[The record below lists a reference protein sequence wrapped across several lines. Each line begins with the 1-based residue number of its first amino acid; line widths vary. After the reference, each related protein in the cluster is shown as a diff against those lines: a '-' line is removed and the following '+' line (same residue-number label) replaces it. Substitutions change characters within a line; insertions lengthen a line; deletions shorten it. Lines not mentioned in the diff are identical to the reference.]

1 MNVGPG
7 PDNKKRLCTLID
19 QYERELLR
27 LCCVYL
33 RDISMAEDAVQETF
47 IKAYQHMDS
56 FRGESSEK
64 TWLYKIAINT
74 CRDMRRSKWL
84 RIFDRNVEFDA
95 LQIPVQGASDV
106 SIALMQEI
114 LSLPARYREVVF
126 LFYYEDMKLAEI
138 AQLLK
143 ISASTV
149 SDRLRKARAM
159 LRKALEGGMADE

>member
-84 RIFDRNVEFDA
+84 RTFDRNVEFDA

-114 LSLPARYREVVF
+114 MRLPVKQREVIF
-126 LFYYEDMKLAEI
+126 LFYYQDMTLAEI
-138 AQLLK
+138 GKLLG
-143 ISASTV
+143 APVSTV
-149 SDRLRKARAM
+149 GDRLHRARTM
-159 LRKALEGGMADE
+159 LRKAMKGG

>member
-114 LSLPARYREVVF
+114 MRLPVKQREVIF
-126 LFYYEDMKLAEI
+126 LFYYQDMTLAEI
-138 AQLLK
+138 GKLLG
-143 ISASTV
+143 APVSTV
-149 SDRLRKARAM
+149 GDRLHRARTM
-159 LRKALEGGMADE
+159 LRKAMKGG